1 MRMETWTSE
10 GEIFR
15 CNFSKNLICLLQR
28 LALAFH
34 FFFFFGSAFV
44 YRNSYLVQGQ
54 DAVPYLRTKIN
65 KDKLEG

>member
-1 MRMETWTSE
+1 MADNREVGASRQLR
-10 GEIFR
+10 I
-15 CNFSKNLICLLQR
+15 L
-28 LALAFH
+28 